1 MAINYTQSFQ
11 SGELSRKM
19 DARSDLDSYKTGCRE
34 LTNFY
39 VLPQGGVERRTGT
52 EFINLTGDEDSIDG
66 ANSARLFP
74 FDFSDTAKYVVEVGT
89 SYIKIFNGIAETDG
103 TYLVYEPSGTVP
115 AYTATELHEL
125 QFVRRYDTMIITHR
139 NHEPLLLQ
147 RLTVTPTFSVSE
159 IDYVYPPLRDMNV
172 TATSL
177 KPNSSSA
184 PSISVTLSS
193 YNSGTGALV
202 LSATS
207 HGLAVNDKVTITG
220 VTHSGGEVTITDAVV
235 TVSNTNDFTIVINTG
250 LSTVAVSNGLV
261 TKIITQIQTYSDN
274 GSTLVANVINN
285 EHINSVWG
293 LNYVRSSGN
302 RQQTINI
309 NTDATGAE
317 IDVSFSNYSVNTSG
331 DLTGTVTIQRSTD
344 GGSNYSDL
352 VILGTAD
359 GTTAGNIFSYASTV
373 AEDKNTKIRIKVSNH
388 SGGTLGGTVIAQEQ
402 FLKGLIKI
410 TSGILGSTVSK
421 NTYTTGTGALKI
433 NATNISTNGLTN
445 GDKVTITGV
454 TNSGTAITIN
464 DVAVSSVNAND
475 FTVTIDTGLDTANIA
490 FSTDA
495 IIQSCS
501 RVNIEILSPLG
512 GTTATIFW
520 SEAAFSD
527 FRKFPIASE
536 FYQNRLFFTG
546 SQDDPAT
553 IFGSVFDDIF
563 NFLTGSTSDMSI
575 KRIPDT
581 AAEAKSLIGKKDLF
595 MGTDGGIVSIKSVN
609 ADQLI
614 SSTNIN
620 TEIQNSYGSSL
631 VQPVIAND
639 VVVYLQGNKLKLR
652 ELVYSRDNDV
662 FVGNDLNLLS
672 EDITGT
678 GVRQIFVQQNP
689 DQIIWCI
696 KEDGTACILTY
707 DRTKSI
713 MGWANIETTGTI
725 ESGTVLSTSGEDAVW
740 LVVKRQTTENPVT
753 SASYTSGSGAL
764 VCASAGIQAK
774 GLVNGDKVTITG
786 ITKTSDG
793 SAVTAENLTV
803 SSVGADAFTVTIA
816 TGLTAVTLTNASATN
831 ILTSADESKIFNT
844 YAVEKFQSRSDATWY
859 VDSGSSVTANNPTSL
874 SVGKHLEG
882 ETVQI
887 LFDGSFH
894 STATVYNGAVSISND
909 FPVWKANKAY
919 NKDETV
925 INSGTVYNAKA
936 AFTSG
941 GAFSASNWNTNSST
955 AIAGLQ
961 FISTLKPMPIEPA
974 LSNRSSQSRVK
985 AVAKM
990 VVRFLNT
997 KGAQVGESGR
1007 QLTSFPV
1014 VKTTDTTGQVV
1025 PLKTDSIR
1033 FFVGSDFER
1042 EKLLEIKQDLP
1053 YPMTVL
1059 SVASNV
1065 NVEGA

>member
-52 EFINLTGDEDSIDG
+52 EFINLTGDKDSING
-66 ANSARLFP
+66 ANSARIFP

-103 TYLVYEPSGTVP
+103 TYTVYEPSGTPP

-172 TATSL
+172 TAT
-177 KPNSSSA
+177 
-184 PSISVTLSS
+184 TLEP
-193 YNSGTGALV
+193 
-202 LSATS
+202 ATA
-207 HGLAVNDKVTITG
+207 AVND
-220 VTHSGGEVTITDAVV
+220 
-235 TVSNTNDFTIVINTG
+235 NTT
-250 LSTVAVSNGLV
+250 L
-261 TKIITQIQTYSDN
+261 QTYSDN
-274 GSTLVANVINN
+274 GSTKVANVINN

-309 NTDATGAE
+309 ADNTTGAE

-331 DLTGTVTIQRSTD
+331 DLNGTVTIQRSTD

-373 AEDKNTKIRIKVSNH
+373 AEDKNTKIQIKVSNR

-410 TSGILGSTVSK
+410 KENKILGSTVTKSSY
-421 NTYTTGTGALKI
+421 NTSTKALVCTSTGIQGK
-433 NATNISTNGLTN
+433 GLAD
-445 GDKVTITGV
+445 GDKVTITGITKDSDSSVV
-454 TNSGTAITIN
+454 TAN
-464 DVAVSSVNAND
+464 DLAVSSVGANA
-475 FTVTIDTGLDTANIA
+475 FTVTLPISDSSDATL
-490 FSTDA
+490 SSSA
-495 IIQSCS
+495 IIQSS
-501 RVNIEILSPLG
+501 SKVNIEVLSPLG
-512 GTTATIFW
+512 GTTPTIFW

-527 FRKFPIASE
+527 FRKFPIAAE

-614 SSTNIN
+614 SPTNIN

-678 GVRQIFVQQNP
+678 GVRQMFVQQNP

-707 DRTKSI
+707 DRTKNI

-740 LVVKRQTTENPVT
+740 FVVKRQTTENPVT

-764 VCASAGIQAK
+764 VCTSTGIQAK

-816 TGLTAVTLTNASATN
+816 SGLTAVTLTNASATN

-844 YAVEKFQSRSDATWY
+844 YAVEKFQNRSDATWY

-882 ETVQI
+882 KTLQI

-909 FPVWKANKAY
+909 FPVWQANKAY

-961 FISTLKPMPIEPA
+961 FISTLKPMPIEPTLA
-974 LSNRSSQSRVK
+974 NRQSQSRVK

-990 VVRFLNT
+990 VIRLLNT
-997 KGAQVGESGR
+997 KGAQVGEAGR

-1025 PLKTDSIR
+1025 PLKTDSFR

-1042 EKLLEIKQDLP
+1042 EKLLEVKQDLP

-1059 SVASNV
+1059 SIATNV

>member
-1 MAINYTQSFQ
+1 MPINYTQSFQ

-19 DARSDLDSYKTGCRE
+19 DSRSDLDQYKTGCRD
-34 LTNFY
+34 LDNFY

-52 EFINLTGDEDSIDG
+52 KYINLTGDEDSIDG
-66 ANSARLFP
+66 AASARLFA

-125 QFVRRYDTMIITHR
+125 QAVRRYDTMVITHR
-139 NHEPLLLQ
+139 NHEPLLLR
-147 RLTVTPTFSVSE
+147 RLTVAPTFSVSE
-159 IDYVYPPLRDMNV
+159 IDYVYPPLMDMNV
-172 TATSL
+172 TATNL
-177 KPNSSSA
+177 NPTSA
-184 PSISVTLSS
+184 DVGDT
-193 YNSGTGALV
+193 
-202 LSATS
+202 
-207 HGLAVNDKVTITG
+207 
-220 VTHSGGEVTITDAVV
+220 E
-235 TVSNTNDFTIVINTG
+235 
-250 LSTVAVSNGLV
+250 
-261 TKIITQIQTYSDN
+261 IQTYSD
-274 GSTLVANVINN
+274 STTLVADVINN
-285 EHINSVWG
+285 DHVNSIWG
-293 LNYVRSSGN
+293 INYVRSSTN
-302 RQQTINI
+302 RKQDVSIND
-309 NTDATGAE
+309 NTGVNGANE
-317 IDVSFSNYSVNTSG
+317 IDVSFSNFSIGLIGN
-331 DLTGTVTIQRSTD
+331 LIGTVTVERKVDS
-344 GGSNYSDL
+344 GSYEDF
-352 VILGTAD
+352 VILGTST
-359 GTTAGNIFSYASTV
+359 GSSIFSFSSTV
-373 AEDKNTKIRIKVSNH
+373 AEEANTQIRLKVEGY
-388 SGGTLGGTVIAQEQ
+388 SGSGTMTGTIIAQER
-402 FLKGLIKI
+402 FSKGLTKIKDG
-410 TSGILGSTVSK
+410 SDILGASITAVAF
-421 NTYTTGTGALKI
+421 GTNELELTC
-433 NATNISTNGLTN
+433 NHGLSSD
-445 GDKVTITGV
+445 DKVTIKGVKRSGSLIDSDLVNLTVTDGAMGGGSTGSKFHV
-454 TNSGTAITIN
+454 PLTGSYST
-464 DVAVSSVNAND
+464 SD
-475 FTVTIDTGLDTANIA
+475 FTLDN
-490 FSTDA
+490 A
-495 IIQSCS
+495 IIYSAS
-501 RVNIEILSPLG
+501 RIDVENLSALG
-512 GTTATIFW
+512 GNTGTIFW
-520 SEAAFSD
+520 EEAAFSD
-527 FRKFPIASE
+527 YRKFPIAAE

-546 SQDDPAT
+546 SKDEPAT
-553 IFGSVFDDIF
+553 IFGSVFNDIF

-581 AAEAKSLIGKKDLF
+581 AAEAKSLTGKKDLF
-595 MGTDGGIVSIKSVN
+595 MGTDGGMVSIRSVN
-609 ADQLI
+609 PDQLI
-614 SSTNIN
+614 SPTNIN

-662 FVGNDLNLLS
+662 YIGNDLNLMS
-672 EDITGT
+672 EEITGT
-678 GVRQIFVQQNP
+678 GIRQMFVQKNP
-689 DQIIWCI
+689 NQIIWCI
-696 KEDGTACILTY
+696 KEDGTACILSY
-707 DRTKSI
+707 DRAAGL

-740 LVVKRQTTENPVT
+740 FVVKRQTTENPVT

-764 VCASAGIQAK
+764 VCTSTGIQAK

-882 ETVQI
+882 KTLQI

-909 FPVWKANKAY
+909 FPVWQANKAY

-961 FISTLKPMPIEPA
+961 FISTLRPMPIEPVLA
-974 LSNRSSQSRVK
+974 GKISQSRVK
-985 AVAKM
+985 AVSKM
-990 VVRFLNT
+990 VVRFVNT
-997 KGAQVGESGR
+997 KGAQVGEAER

-1025 PLKTDSIR
+1025 PLKTDSFR
-1033 FFVGSDFER
+1033 FFVGSDYER
-1042 EKLLEIKQDLP
+1042 EKLVEVRQDLP

-1059 SVASNV
+1059 SIASNI

>member
-52 EFINLTGDEDSIDG
+52 QFINLTGDEDSIDG
-66 ANSARLFP
+66 AASARLFP

-103 TYLVYEPSGTVP
+103 TYTIYEPTGTVP

-177 KPNSSSA
+177 KPTA
-184 PSISVTLSS
+184 SVVGDTEVQS
-193 YNSGTGALV
+193 YSNNGVDLV
-202 LSATS
+202 
-207 HGLAVNDKVTITG
+207 
-220 VTHSGGEVTITDAVV
+220 
-235 TVSNTNDFTIVINTG
+235 
-250 LSTVAVSNGLV
+250 
-261 TKIITQIQTYSDN
+261 SD
-274 GSTLVANVINN
+274 VINN
-285 EHINSVWG
+285 DHVNSIWG

-309 NTDATGAE
+309 SSDTTGAE

-331 DLTGTVTIQRSTD
+331 NLHGTVTIQRSTD

-352 VILGTAD
+352 VILGTASGD
-359 GTTAGNIFSYASTV
+359 STFSYASTV
-373 AEDKNTKIRIKVSNH
+373 AEDKNTKIKIKVTNH
-388 SGGTLGGTVIAQEQ
+388 SSGTLGGTVIAQEQ

-410 TSGILGSTVSK
+410 KDGSDILGASITAVAWSSDELELTCTHGLST
-421 NTYTTGTGALKI
+421 A
-433 NATNISTNGLTN
+433 
-445 GDKVTITGV
+445 DKVTIKGIKRDGALIDSELVNLTVTDGAIAGGSTGSKFHV
-454 TNSGTAITIN
+454 PLAGSYGSAT
-464 DVAVSSVNAND
+464 
-475 FTVTIDTGLDTANIA
+475 FTVDN
-490 FSTDA
+490 A
-495 IIQSCS
+495 IIYSAS
-501 RVNIEILSPLG
+501 RIDVEVLSPLG
-512 GTTATIFW
+512 GTTPTIFW
-520 SEAAFSD
+520 NEAAFSD
-527 FRKFPIASE
+527 FRKFPVATE

-678 GVRQIFVQQNP
+678 GVRQMFVQQNP

-707 DRTKSI
+707 DRTKNI

-740 LVVKRQTTENPVT
+740 LVVKR
-753 SASYTSGSGAL
+753 G
-764 VCASAGIQAK
+764 
-774 GLVNGDKVTITG
+774 
-786 ITKTSDG
+786 TK
-793 SAVTAENLTV
+793 
-803 SSVGADAFTVTIA
+803 
-816 TGLTAVTLTNASATN
+816 
-831 ILTSADESKIFNT
+831 
-844 YAVEKFQSRSDATWY
+844 YAVEKFQNRSDATWY
-859 VDSGSSVTANNPTSL
+859 VDSGSSVTANNPTSIT
-874 SVGKHLEG
+874 VGTHLDG

-894 STATVYNGAVSISND
+894 STATVSSGAVSISND
-909 FPVWKANKAY
+909 FPVWQANKAY

-941 GAFSASNWNTNSST
+941 GVFDASNWNTNSST

-961 FISTLKPMPIEPA
+961 FISTLKPMPIEPTLA
-974 LSNRSSQSRVK
+974 NRQSQSRVK

-990 VVRFLNT
+990 VIRLLNT
-997 KGAQVGESGR
+997 KGAQVGEAGR

-1025 PLKTDSIR
+1025 PLKTDSFR

-1042 EKLLEIKQDLP
+1042 EKLLEVKQDLP

-1059 SVASNV
+1059 SIATNV